1 VRVGAGVKGLDN
13 DDEDLP
19 PPLQPL
25 RFEKAAMN
33 WLTLT
38 FEDPEVEL
46 AFRKHVKTF
55 IVPRVKVRPAC
66 CRVCL
71 LLLVTAAGGAVQY
84 S

>member
-19 PPLQPL
+19 PPLQPQ

-66 CRVCL
+66 CCCSCL
-71 LLLVTAAGGAVQY
+71 LLLVAAPCY
-84 S
+84 